1 MNSTK
6 MVDLRGKNMDEYI
19 TLDEIIDTAE
29 DLGWSVKVFDDY
41 VMFENW
47 TDYAGQDLVIE
58 TDSTDPKEVIDFV
71 IDFARSYDVD
81 DEVELFVE
89 FRGQRGVPER
99 IRDIIKDCEEAESLY
114 AELADELYKLTI

>member
-1 MNSTK
+1 
-6 MVDLRGKNMDEYI
+6 MVDLRSKNMDEYI
-19 TLDEIIDTAE
+19 TLDEIVDTAE

-41 VMFENW
+41 VMFETW
-47 TDYAGQDLVIE
+47 TDHAGQDLIIE

-71 IDFARSYDVD
+71 IDFARNYDVD

-99 IRDIIKDCEEAESLY
+99 IRDIIEDCEEAESLY